1 MRAGAQS
8 AALQVM
14 LTGHTEEAILPLM
27 FGRMI
32 TSLQLH
38 IQQYTNVS
46 VRQTAAKVTCSGGWQ
61 PCPDDLFIM
70 ELPHRSRQTVPPL
83 TRTGLRE
90 GERQLDSDRFHLSL
104 SQPAPTGQKSAA
116 APPFRGETKPP
127 GVKNTASPTLCA
139 RLRRRQRLKA
149 CPIWNFGTPASVQA
163 SVGLSPLLLLVDLS
177 FDSSS

>member
-14 LTGHTEEAILPLM
+14 LTGHTEGAILPLM

-61 PCPDDLFIM
+61 HCPDDLFIM

-90 GERQLDSDRFHLSL
+90 GERRLDSDRFHLSL

-127 GVKNTASPTLCA
+127 GVSLPDILCTSA
-139 RLRRRQRLKA
+139 KA
-149 CPIWNFGTPASVQA
+149 TKTESMSHLEFWHACFCSGIGW
-163 SVGLSPLLLLVDLS
+163 LVAVAPVS
-177 FDSSS
+177 